1 MAFTVTKVDVW
12 STEISDEPGELAA
25 KLEGLAGAGANLDF
39 LIARRQPE
47 KVGVGI
53 VFVTGIK
60 GPAAHRA
67 AKVAGLAKTTALAA
81 LRVDASNKSGVC
93 HQMLNQIASAG
104 INVRGVSA
112 SAIGSKCVTLVA
124 FDSKDDAN
132 KAARLLGKAGRK

>member
-12 STEISDEPGELAA
+12 SMEISDEPGDLAA

-39 LIARRQPE
+39 LIARRQPD
-47 KVGVGI
+47 KRGRGI

-60 GPAAHRA
+60 GVAANRA
-67 AKVAGLAKTTALAA
+67 AKAAGLAKTTALVA
-81 LRVDASNKSGVC
+81 LRVDASNKPGVC
-93 HQMLNQIASAG
+93 HQMLSQIASAG

-132 KAARLLGKAGRK
+132 KAARLLGKTGRK